1 MKSINFEKPGI
12 AENLSVIDT
21 EIPIPKEDEV
31 LIHVH
36 AAGVNRPDILQRQG
50 LYPPPADTS
59 PILGLEVAGEVVV
72 CGKQARALQPGDK
85 VCALVNG
92 GGYAEYTVAPQSQ
105 CMPLPKNYTYE
116 QAAALPETFFTVWH
130 NLFQRAKL
138 TAGETILIHGGASG
152 IGTTAIQLAS
162 VLGAKVYATAST
174 LEKCEAIN
182 HLGAEAICY
191 TQEDFV
197 AAIKQKTHGQG
208 VNVIL
213 DMVGGDNIQKNFSA
227 ASIEGR
233 IVNIAFLK
241 GSKNTIDL
249 MPLMLKRL
257 TLTGSTLRSQSASVK
272 AKIAQE
278 LLQHV
283 WPLLNQEK
291 IKPVIDSI
299 YKLDDVIK
307 AHQRMES
314 NLHVGKIVLVNDPLL
329 TSPLTGGRDLTPYFF
344 ME

>member
-1 MKSINFEKPGI
+1 MKSVHYETPGGI
-12 AENLSVIDT
+12 ENLSIIDT
-21 EIPIPKEDEV
+21 DIPVPNEDEV
-31 LIHVH
+31 LIRVQ

-50 LYPPPADTS
+50 LYPPPANAS

-72 CGKQARALQPGDK
+72 CGKQARNLQVGDK
-85 VCALVNG
+85 VCALLNG
-92 GGYAEYTVAPQSQ
+92 GGYAEYAVAPQSQ
-105 CMPLPKNYTYE
+105 CIPIPKKFSYE

-138 TAGETILIHGGASG
+138 IAGETILIHNAASG

-162 VLGAKVYATAST
+162 ILGVKVYATAST
-174 LEKCEAIN
+174 PEKCDAISR
-182 HLGAEAICY
+182 LGAEAICY
-191 TQEDFV
+191 KQEDFV

-213 DMVGGDNIQKNFSA
+213 DIVGGDNVQKNFSA
-227 ASIEGR
+227 ASVEGR

-241 GSKNTIDL
+241 GSKITIDL
-249 MPLMLKRL
+249 MPVMLKRL
-257 TLTGSTLRSQSASVK
+257 TLTGSTLRSQSTSAK
-272 AKIAQE
+272 AKIADE
-278 LLQHV
+278 LLQQV

-299 YKLDDVIK
+299 FSLSDVAK

-314 NLHVGKIVLVNDPLL
+314 NLHVGKII
-329 TSPLTGGRDLTPYFF
+329 LTP
-344 ME
+344 

>member
-1 MKSINFEKPGI
+1 MKYIHLDKPGA
-12 AENLSVIDT
+12 AENMILSET
-21 EIPIPKEDEV
+21 EIPVPKEDEV
-31 LIHVH
+31 LIRVY

-50 LYPPPADTS
+50 VYPPPADAS

-72 CGKQARALQPGDK
+72 CGKQARNLQPGDK
-85 VCALVNG
+85 VCALVSG

-105 CMPLPKNYTYE
+105 CIPIPKNYSYE

-130 NLFQRAKL
+130 NLFQRTKL
-138 TAGETILIHGGASG
+138 TAGETLLVHGGASG

-162 VLGAKVYATAST
+162 AFGVKVYATAST
-174 LEKCEAIN
+174 PEKCAAIN
-182 HLGAEAICY
+182 QLGAEAICY

-197 AAIKQKTHGQG
+197 AQIKQKTHGQG

-227 ASIEGR
+227 AAVEGR

-241 GSKNTIDL
+241 GSKNTVDL

-257 TLTGSTLRSQSASVK
+257 TLTGSTLRSQSVSVK
-272 AKIAQE
+272 AKIADE
-278 LLQHV
+278 LLRDV

-291 IKPVIDSI
+291 IKPIIDSVFP
-299 YKLDDVIK
+299 LSDVVK

-314 NLHVGKIVLVNDPLL
+314 NQHVGKIVLTL
-329 TSPLTGGRDLTPYFF
+329 
-344 ME
+344 